1 MLCPQCGNA
10 CAPDTAFCSKCGASL
25 TPASGIAPVAGS
37 HAASIAMPS
46 VVYAGFWRRYVNAE
60 LKGGYS
66 RLFGRIDVLVMLKA
80 PSFDTVYGWRSLQE
94 KKLSDKVKSQG
105 LTGTKIMG
113 PQEIRRFLMF
123 YQRLTEWILREMP
136 GRADILIPLNEE
148 HRLLGV
154 EIRVP

>member
-1 MLCPQCGNA
+1 
-10 CAPDTAFCSKCGASL
+10 
-25 TPASGIAPVAGS
+25 
-37 HAASIAMPS
+37 
-46 VVYAGFWRRYVNAE
+46 
-60 LKGGYS
+60 
-66 RLFGRIDVLVMLKA
+66 LFGRIDVLVMLKA